1 MCTTPS
7 SPQRTPELIIAL
19 RRSRAARIAGGSP
32 AFPSHSRFTGGSPV
46 RHSRVAVMFTP
57 PQRTP
62 EQLLALRRSFS
73 RIAGGSPAAPAFL
86 SSRFTGGSPVR
97 RSRIAGGSPAV
108 SRVAGGSPAV
118 SVSRIAGGSPAVS
131 VSRIA
136 GGSPAIPSI
145 VPDPDPPPFLTPTLN
160 RSRPQPSTVL
170 DPNPP
175 PFPTPTLN
183 RSSRGAILWTGKKF
197 NFRWWESE
205 FRRECLSSFVSWI
218 YTLLDLNSFWI
229 YMIWIHMPYQLWG
242 RDVKFV
248 LAYN

>member
-1 MCTTPS
+1 MYTTPS
-7 SPQRTPELIIAL
+7 SPQRTPEQLI
-19 RRSRAARIAGGSP
+19 
-32 AFPSHSRFTGGSPV
+32 
-46 RHSRVAVMFTP
+46 
-57 PQRTP
+57 
-62 EQLLALRRSFS
+62 ALRRSFS
-73 RIAGGSPAAPAFL
+73 RIAGGSPAFP
-86 SSRFTGGSPVR
+86 SHSRFTGGSPVR

-136 GGSPAIPSI
+136 GGSPAISPAIPSI

-170 DPNPP
+170 DPDPP

-183 RSSRGAILWTGKKF
+183 RSSRGEILWTGKKF

-205 FRRECLSSFVSWI
+205 FKRECLSSFVSWI
-218 YTLLDLNSFWI
+218 YTLLDLDSSWI
-229 YMIWIHMPYQLWG
+229 ISLFGFTCPINYGGGM
-242 RDVKFV
+242 
-248 LAYN
+248 

>member
-1 MCTTPS
+1 MYTTPS
-7 SPQRTPELIIAL
+7 SPQRTPEQLIAL
-19 RRSRAARIAGGSP
+19 RRSFSRIAGGSP

-46 RHSRVAVMFTP
+46 RR
-57 PQRTP
+57 
-62 EQLLALRRSFS
+62 
-73 RIAGGSPAAPAFL
+73 
-86 SSRFTGGSPVR
+86 
-97 RSRIAGGSPAV
+97 
-108 SRVAGGSPAV
+108 
-118 SVSRIAGGSPAVS
+118 SRIAGGSPAVS

-170 DPNPP
+170 DPDPP
-175 PFPTPTLN
+175 PFPTPN
-183 RSSRGAILWTGKKF
+183 RSLSGAILWTCKKF

-205 FRRECLSSFVSWI
+205 FKRECLSSFVSWI

>member
-1 MCTTPS
+1 
-7 SPQRTPELIIAL
+7 
-19 RRSRAARIAGGSP
+19 
-32 AFPSHSRFTGGSPV
+32 
-46 RHSRVAVMFTP
+46 MFTP

-73 RIAGGSPAAPAFL
+73 RIAGGSPAFL

-97 RSRIAGGSPAV
+97 RSRIAGGSPA
-108 SRVAGGSPAV
+108 
-118 SVSRIAGGSPAVS
+118 

-145 VPDPDPPPFLTPTLN
+145 VPDPDPPPFLTPTLI

-218 YTLLDLNSFWI
+218 YTLLDLDSSWI
-229 YMIWIHMPYQLWG
+229 ISLFGFTCPINYGGGM
-242 RDVKFV
+242 
-248 LAYN
+248 